1 MKLLSSTTLLLT
13 SLFTTTL
20 ARLSIEFE
28 PLPYNV
34 AAGASYDVKWTAN
47 QDFVSLPQ
55 NKNKT
60 ELQQRQFQKKPLTTT
75 EKSANHPQIIND
87 FFLVHQPP
95 NVDNGWNPVRKVTTN
110 FVNTTAGPQST
121 TWKVPALK
129 DDG

>member
-47 QDFVSLPQ
+47 QDFVSLP
-55 NKNKT
+55 KNKKK
-60 ELQQRQFQKKPLTTT
+60 QNYNNDNDNDNSKRNPSRQRKNPLIT
-75 EKSANHPQIIND
+75 H
-87 FFLVHQPP
+87 
-95 NVDNGWNPVRKVTTN
+95 R
-110 FVNTTAGPQST
+110 
-121 TWKVPALK
+121 
-129 DDG
+129 